1 MSDEIH
7 KIYTNSEISV
17 LWRAE
22 MCQHGGIC
30 FRGLPEVFD
39 PRRRPWIQLDNA
51 DSDKII
57 EQVSKCPSRA
67 LSVVSGLRPVTTE

>member
-7 KIYTNSEISV
+7 KIYSNGEISV

-22 MCQHGGIC
+22 MCQHTGIC
-30 FRGLPEVFD
+30 FLGLPGVFD
-39 PRRRPWIQLDNA
+39 PRRRPWIVLENA
-51 DSDKII
+51 TSDEIV

-67 LSVVSGLRPVTTE
+67 LSIVKWKE